1 MPPSVGVR
9 FRHPAWFAAVGG
21 SGVALAL
28 KAFGFPLLAFL
39 RLEVLAPAG
48 PRQPQAG

>member
-1 MPPSVGVR
+1 MDVR
-9 FRHPAWFAAVGG
+9 FFHPAWFAAVMGG

-28 KAFGFPLLAFL
+28 KAFGFPLRAFL

>member
-1 MPPSVGVR
+1 MGVR
-9 FRHPAWFAAVGG
+9 FFHPARLAAMEG

-28 KAFGFPLLAFL
+28 KAFGFPLRPFL